1 MLVLTFCIGPTRF
14 VIDARRVSQVVPK
27 VPLRALPLS
36 EPYVAGLLDFRGTV
50 LAVVD
55 LGTRLFGTA
64 CTSRLSTRIIIVHIQ
79 HSDREMLLG
88 LIAEEVTEL
97 CQADVPATTE
107 LPTAGSEHDCL
118 GRMVRV
124 GDTLAQWL
132 EVDRV
137 LPELVRC
144 QILDHLPE

>member
-36 EPYVAGLLDFRGTV
+36 EPYVVGLLDFRGTV

-55 LGTRLFGTA
+55 LGIRLFGTE

-97 CQADVPATTE
+97 CQADVPAATE
-107 LPTAGSEHDCL
+107 MPTAGSEYDCL

-124 GDTLAQWL
+124 SDTLAQWI

-137 LPELVRC
+137 LPESVRC